1 MIKCRE
7 QLAPNG
13 PLGASPTRSQTGGHA
28 GLFPTKPYV
37 QSVCSFDKKGD
48 NIEVMVEASPSIQLC
63 PIFVIVVQNEGYI
76 V

>member
-7 QLAPNG
+7 QVAPNG
-13 PLGASPTRSQTGGHA
+13 PLGASLTRSQTGGHA
-28 GLFPTKPYV
+28 GLFPMKPYV

-63 PIFVIVVQNEGYI
+63 LTFVIVVQNEGYI